1 MRILFV
7 SHTHTLGGGAA
18 RSFLSLIEN
27 LDRAQYDIHVLVPGR
42 GAFTHALESRQIPY
56 TAARYGRWIAR
67 RGSIPQMMVR
77 SAVNAVGW
85 PLLMMKKNA
94 LDADL
99 VFSNTLTSPVGA
111 RLAREMGVPH
121 IFHAREFVHED
132 MGADFIGGTA
142 RAMQLIDQT
151 TAKIICNSAAAREKW
166 ARYLPPEKLTVIY
179 NGFPEL
185 DGTPPAP
192 RTERPN
198 AEKLKLCIVGA
209 VSPRKG
215 QMEAARALAK
225 LSPPPSPLPA
235 SGEGKQMPLLS
246 DSLLHSQESKDEESN
261 PHPQPLSLMARG
273 ENQNTRID
281 ATLTIVGTGEADYIA
296 AVKREAENLGVAER
310 IHWMG
315 QVADAAAIYRESDI
329 TLMPSTCEAFGR
341 VAVESLAAGC
351 PVIATDAGGLPEIVV
366 DGETG
371 LLYPPGDVDA
381 LARQISRLAG
391 DSALYAA
398 LSQRGIESV
407 YARFGLKQYVAAVE
421 GVIWT
426 VGENSFRVS

>member
-56 TAARYGRWIAR
+56 TVSRYGRWIAR

-85 PLLMMKKNA
+85 PLLMMKKSA

-151 TAKIICNSAAAREKW
+151 TAKIICNSAAVREKW

-179 NGFPEL
+179 NGFSEL
-185 DGTPPAP
+185 DGTPSAP
-192 RTERPN
+192 RTEPPN
-198 AEKLKLCIVGA
+198 VENLKLCIVGA

-215 QMEAARALAK
+215 QMEAVRALAK
-225 LSPPPSPLPA
+225 LSPPPTPPHFA
-235 SGEGKQMPLLS
+235 SLVE
-246 DSLLHSQESKDEESN
+246 
-261 PHPQPLSLMARG
+261 RG
-273 ENQNTRID
+273 AETQTTGID

-310 IHWMG
+310 IRWMG

-421 GVIWT
+421 GVIRT